1 MPPEGT
7 RFGDLH
13 HLLRSLGYLP
23 SWFFIGILL
32 VTSAPPN
39 LRKTRWSA
47 AIFINLTAMV
57 TGIVAELLK
66 ILVRRPDPMMG
77 MEGSWKRVP
86 WSEEW
91 WDGSD
96 LCFPSGH
103 AAVAWAAA
111 IAISRRWPGTT
122 PWMMLLA
129 AGCAAGRVQA
139 RGHNPSD
146 VIASL
151 LLALLISS
159 WIDKSTHKARLAPEM
174 AAPAV
179 QKPNHSLSNQ
189 SFLCDLTRRIV
200 LDLTRVP
207 RLKILES
214 RIIGVCISLPNERIT
229 TQIPTDY
236 GAIEDCQ

>member
-1 MPPEGT
+1 MPVFLPSRRKMSTRLKLNLTDSTGSKIAAPVHDIPLWAFLTSAGLLIASFFLDNVISNRMPPEGT

-23 SWFFIGILL
+23 TWFFVGILL
-32 VTSAPPN
+32 VTSAPQN
-39 LRKTRWSA
+39 LRKKRWSA
-47 AIFINLTAMV
+47 AVFINLTAIV
-57 TGIVAELLK
+57 TGIFAELLK
-66 ILVRRPDPMMG
+66 ILVRRSDPMMG
-77 MEGSWKRVP
+77 MESSWKRVP

-103 AAVAWAAA
+103 AAVAWGAA

-129 AGCAAGRVQA
+129 AGCASGRVQA

-151 LLALLISS
+151 LLALLVSW
-159 WIDKSTHKARLAPEM
+159 WIDKSTRKATSTPKTAP
-174 AAPAV
+174 PA
-179 QKPNHSLSNQ
+179 
-189 SFLCDLTRRIV
+189 
-200 LDLTRVP
+200 
-207 RLKILES
+207 
-214 RIIGVCISLPNERIT
+214 
-229 TQIPTDY
+229 IPQPT
-236 GAIEDCQ
+236 